1 MLGHRRLTT
10 LIGVGCAAAVAMLPA
25 TPAQAAGYHN
35 GSGFISY
42 DAGVLSSYTIHLVDT
57 PKIEEFRA
65 EAESVAAELTS
76 IMGSVT
82 VTVASGVVPSSYTP
96 GQGEITV
103 KTDETSSCTLRYP
116 LAGSLTTLG
125 CTEGPSLAF
134 SGGPRTDVEYVQDA
148 QVTLTIAVA
157 GLSSDVQRHVVAHEV
172 GHALGLLHYDS
183 MFEGHYQIMRSTTDT
198 TENAS
203 NTYQSGDINGLLY
216 ERDRGAP

>member
-25 TPAQAAGYHN
+25 TPAQAAGYHS
-35 GSGFISY
+35 GSGFLSY
-42 DAGVLSSYTIHLVDT
+42 DAGLLSSYTIHLVDT
-57 PKIEEFRA
+57 PEIEEFRA

-82 VTVASGVVPSSYTP
+82 VTVASGVVQSSYTP
-96 GQGEITV
+96 GPGEVTV
-103 KTDETSSCTLRYP
+103 KTDETSSCTTNRLP
-116 LAGSLTTLG
+116 GGLGWLG
-125 CTEGPSLAF
+125 CTNGPATAF

-148 QVTLTIAVA
+148 KVTVNIVVA
-157 GLSSDVQRHVVAHEV
+157 GLASDVQRHVVAHEV
-172 GHALGLLHYDS
+172 GHALGLQHYDAI
-183 MFEGHYQIMRSTTDT
+183 FEGHYQIMRSTTDT